1 MRDIEERARRQASDA
16 GVKPRKRPEEKDA
29 DTRAVEK
36 TLSDTLGLTVTI
48 HHNGERGELRIRYE
62 TLEQLDGLCHRLTG

>member
-1 MRDIEERARRQASDA
+1 
-16 GVKPRKRPEEKDA
+16 
-29 DTRAVEK
+29 
-36 TLSDTLGLTVTI
+36 VTI